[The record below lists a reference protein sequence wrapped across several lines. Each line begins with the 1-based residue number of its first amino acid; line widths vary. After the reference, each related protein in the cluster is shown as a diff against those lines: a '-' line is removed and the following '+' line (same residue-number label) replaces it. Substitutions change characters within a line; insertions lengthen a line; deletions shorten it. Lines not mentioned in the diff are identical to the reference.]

1 MTTKTEDFCRSIL
14 QLPIES
20 AKPLANLVMA
30 LASYSPAHSVVG
42 LSQSALYHYQYSS
55 IAQTIR
61 HLAKDHQQL
70 QQVQR
75 LINRHAMRWIPPQ
88 TTYSLTSDTTPLLKP
103 HAPTLEGRG
112 FVHVSNTHISGNKP
126 IDIGFSIATVVL
138 QQTNGWVLPLSM
150 ERVGPQKTPSQQL
163 CEQLKTLL
171 DDAQLP
177 FAQAACIIHRA
188 DSHYSHAAFLSPTYA
203 HDQLINVVRLRAGQR
218 VWKLDPR
225 PQTGGRPARYA
236 PTPHYL
242 IGADRQHVLRRKG
255 QEYSCWQASL
265 LSHPPCQ
272 QAVVEQTTAKGRSYQ
287 LRLRLWQNWLL
298 KGSKEHLMSDK
309 PINVLALEATD
320 TKTGQALF
328 EEPMFIGV
336 SGRRKD
342 QLTPQQV
349 WQQYDQRYDIE
360 PFFRFSKQR
369 LFLARYQTSST
380 QHLDNWLVV
389 VELAVWLLWL
399 TAQEAPKQTLK
410 WQHYLAVERLETP
423 VLGLAQAYRSA
434 EVFFLTFESRVYYP
448 QKWVK
453 GKPRELG
460 YRQAPRKRYEVIRK
474 KAKPP
479 T

>member
-14 QLPIES
+14 QLPVES

-42 LSQSALYHYQYSS
+42 LSQSPLYHYQYSS
-55 IAQTIR
+55 ISQTIHR
-61 HLAKDHQQL
+61 LAKDNPKRQRVQQL
-70 QQVQR
+70 
-75 LINRHAMRWIPPQ
+75 INQLAMRGVAPQ
-88 TTYSLTSDTTPLLKP
+88 TTYCLTSDTTPLLKP

-126 IDIGFSIATVVL
+126 IDIGFSISTVVL
-138 QQTNGWVLPLSM
+138 QQAHGWVLPLSM
-150 ERVGPQKTPSQQL
+150 ERVGLQQTPSQRL
-163 CEQLKTLL
+163 CDQLKTLL
-171 DDAQLP
+171 EDAQLP
-177 FAQAACIIHRA
+177 FLKATTITHRV
-188 DSHYSHAAFLSPTYA
+188 DCHYGHAAFLSPTYA
-203 HDQLINVVRLRAGQR
+203 HAQLINVVRLRAGQR

-225 PQTGGRPARYA
+225 PQTGGRPALYA

-255 QEYSCWQASL
+255 QEHTCWQDSL
-265 LSHPPCQ
+265 LSVSPDQ
-272 QAVVEQTTAKGRSYQ
+272 EAVLTQTTAKGRSYQ

-298 KGSKEHLMSDK
+298 KGRKDHTMSDK
-309 PINVLALEATD
+309 PINVLVVEATD

-328 EEPMFIGV
+328 DEPLFIGV

-342 QLTPQQV
+342 DLSPQQV
-349 WQQYDQRYDIE
+349 WQEYDQRYAIE
-360 PFFRFSKQR
+360 PFFRYSKQN
-369 LFLARYQTSST
+369 LFLMGYQTSST
-380 QHLDNWLVV
+380 QHLDNWLLV

-410 WQHYLAVERLETP
+410 WQQYLAIERIDRP
-423 VLGLAQAYRSA
+423 VLTLAQSYRSA
-434 EVFFLTFESRVYYP
+434 ERFLLTFEGSMFCP

-460 YRQAPRKRYEVIRK
+460 AKQVPRKRYEVIRK